1 METAALAADAAWG
14 ARLQAGA
21 AALGIPLDEAQ
32 VARLGRFLALLV
44 ADAERSG
51 LTSITDPDAAAR
63 LHFLDSLAGL
73 RSGAFSEGAAVADV
87 GAGGGLPGIP
97 LAIVRPDLRLTL
109 IESHH
114 RRADFLRKAVADL
127 GIAGAAVVT
136 ARAEAAGRD
145 PALREQFEV
154 VASRAV
160 AAPAVALEYMAPM
173 ARVGGKVL
181 AYWGPRVSLSPDPSP
196 TSGEGRQSTDVD
208 AVTPLPNGRGAGG
221 EGEWGEGTTNLSS
234 VAAELGLR
242 LGRVDAFTLPGGDE
256 QRALWI
262 FEKIAPTPS
271 RYPRREGIPAKRPL
285 GGRPKRTAETTTE
298 L

>member
-1 METAALAADAAWG
+1 VETAALAAVAAWG

-21 AALGIPLDEAQ
+21 AALGVALDEAQ
-32 VARLGRFLALLV
+32 VVLFARFLELLR

-51 LTSITDPDAAAR
+51 LTSITDPDAVAR
-63 LHFLDSLAGL
+63 LHFLDSLSGL
-73 RSGAFSEGAAVADV
+73 RSGAFPDGAAVADV
-87 GAGGGLPGIP
+87 GAGGGLPGIA
-97 LAIVRPDLRLTL
+97 LALARPGLRLTL

-114 RRADFLRKAVADL
+114 RRAEFMRQAVAGL

-154 VASRAV
+154 VVSRAV
-160 AAPAVALEYMAPM
+160 AAPAIALEFMSPLAKLGG
-173 ARVGGKVL
+173 RVV
-181 AYWGPRVSLSPDPSP
+181 AYWGPATLSPPS
-196 TSGEGRQSTDVD
+196 
-208 AVTPLPNGRGAGG
+208 APLSQVLGRGDGG
-221 EGEWGEGTTNLSS
+221 KGSSTIGE

-242 LGRVDAFTLPGGDE
+242 LDRVDAFTLPGGDE

-262 FEKIAPTPS
+262 FEKIAATPS

-285 GGRPKRTAETTTE
+285 GGRPPRGGKTAES
-298 L
+298 